1 MNTAKSYTGVLRA
14 GLFLALVAMVLA
26 ACGEPEPDVDP
37 ELEARRAERAER
49 TIEIVYPEWSSEI
62 ASANLFQ
69 AVLQERL
76 GYRVELRAVNVDQM
90 WIEVAEGTADVLL
103 GAWLPVTHQEYY
115 EEYAG
120 ELVDL
125 GPNLD
130 GARIGLV
137 VPTHTP
143 GRQTEGTGRTGR
155 PLVTVESISELSEYR
170 ERFGRRVVGIES
182 GAGVVQ
188 RAREAVEHYGLA
200 GFRVSDS
207 DEQQMIAELSG
218 SVNRNQWIVLTG
230 WSPHWKWERYSLTFL
245 EDPDNVFGGR
255 EQIHT
260 MVREGFEDAEPD
272 AYEVL
277 DRIQYEPSDL
287 ERIMLWIHEDDSG
300 DDYGQALRWIETNR
314 QKVDG
319 WVDGVE

>member
-1 MNTAKSYTGVLRA
+1 MSVRKDSFSVLRLA
-14 GLFLALVAMVLA
+14 AFLLIAAFIVT
-26 ACGEPEPDVDP
+26 ACGEAEPEVDP
-37 ELEARRAERAER
+37 ELEQRRAARAERM
-49 TIEIVYPEWSSEI
+49 IEIVHPEWSSEI

-76 GYRVELRAVNVDQM
+76 GYRVELRAVDVEQM
-90 WIEVAEGTADVLL
+90 WREVAEGSADVLL
-103 GAWLPVTHQEYY
+103 GAWLPVTHREYY
-115 EEYAG
+115 SEYAS
-120 ELVDL
+120 ELTDL

-155 PLVTVESISELSEYR
+155 PLVTVDSIPGLAEFP

-182 GAGVVQ
+182 GAGVMQ
-188 RAREAVEHYGLA
+188 RAREALDHYGLS
-200 GFRVSDS
+200 GFRLSDS
-207 DEQQMIAELSG
+207 DEQRMIAELSG
-218 SVNRNQWIVLTG
+218 AVNRNQWIVLTG
-230 WSPHWKWERYSLTFL
+230 WSPHWKWERYSMAFL
-245 EDPDNVFGGR
+245 DDPDNIFGGD

-260 MVREGFEDAEPD
+260 MVREGFEDDEPD

-277 DRIQYEPSDL
+277 DRIQYDPEDL
-287 ERIMLWIHEDDSG
+287 ERLMLWIYDDDSG
-300 DDYGQALRWIETNR
+300 DDYGQALRWIEANR
-314 QKVDG
+314 RIVDS